1 MTKYAQIWGAG
12 TGDTLRSFYWDGQ
25 YAALEELG
33 SDDTCDIFLPAL
45 NPYNYEFFSWHP
57 AREKLNIVQ
66 LPYFTPDQ
74 DEEMRRKYGVP
85 QDGSYTPLPRST
97 KPVVFYPS
105 PEDEAVFDDR
115 LLEDQHPFDSPPYEN
130 YIVHACGAGTP
141 DRSIPSMVQKKIRC
155 VTEEIPWHFDVSVG
169 RSFERGGGR
178 WEPDMKV
185 DLDLVDDLSL
195 PGVCKLVQGAT
206 GVVCCHSMVS
216 MLCWLEKIPQL
227 LLYPQEVLERHFRS
241 VDMWS
246 WGANAGHCVHGTFDE
261 FSVRGD
267 EMISEFLTM
276 MKAGEK

>member
-1 MTKYAQIWGAG
+1 MTNYVHIGGGAA
-12 TGDTLRSFYWDGQ
+12 GDLLRSFYWDQ
-25 YAALEELG
+25 WYSSLDAMEPE
-33 SDDTCDIFLPAL
+33 DTCTIYLPSL
-45 NPYNYEFFSWHP
+45 NPFTSEFFKWHP
-57 AREKLNIVQ
+57 KASQIKAVQ
-66 LPYFTPDQ
+66 LPYFTPDE

-85 QDGSYTPLPRST
+85 LEGGYQPLPRST

-105 PEDEAVFDDR
+105 PEDEAVFDDQ
-115 LLEDQHPFDSPPYEN
+115 LLEHQHPFDSPPYEN
-130 YIVHACGAGTP
+130 YIVYACGAGTP

-246 WGANAGHCVHGTFDE
+246 WGATNGLTVHATFDE
-261 FSVRGD
+261 FSLRPQEYID
-267 EMISEFLTM
+267 RFLSL
-276 MKAGEK
+276 MKAGDR